1 MDSRAL
7 MFVLL
12 VACAG
17 PDPVVQHAV
26 AVPSPLPGAT
36 RVSMDIVNRAG
47 HGTVA
52 VQIELRGPRGQI
64 IRSDHIVDVAEKQT
78 VHFETDV
85 QTPPGP
91 YAVKAS
97 AEYPD

>member
-7 MFVLL
+7 IFVVLA
-12 VACAG
+12 ACAG

-26 AVPSPLPGAT
+26 ALPSPLPGAT

-47 HGTVA
+47 RGDA
-52 VQIELRGPRGQI
+52 VVKIELRGPRGLVV
-64 IRSDHIVDVAEKQT
+64 RDEANVELENKQT
-78 VHFETDV
+78 VHLEIDV
-85 QTPPGP
+85 KTPPGT
-91 YAVKAS
+91 YAVKAT